1 MKKIYLVIA
10 GAFLILLVI
19 TSLLLSLQK
28 TTTLTNREDSAFPTG
43 IPDQGKT
50 SQSFPTTGGDQGLKD
65 LSSEALAKADL
76 TNFNPVETL
85 DFKVA
90 YVPELGK
97 IVVEK
102 KTSQAETMFD
112 QWIVENKVS
121 LIIDNKNKIL
131 FTKEK
136 IIPTPSDSIHK
147 LKNTV
152 INFFRLM
159 DDLNN
164 IGKGSQQSISPT
176 QSPNSPSSSLTPND
190 LVPLASPKPTAE
202 AGSPSMTYYAQC
214 GEQGG
219 IPLPD
224 GSDLCHAGC
233 GPTTV
238 AMISS
243 SYVDKKYDPKTIVGL
258 YDKNNYLLG
267 GDGSRYSD
275 AHELLKSLGLKTTD
289 YLVFNSEKS
298 DTVVPQLRKYLSAG
312 WTFFTL
318 ASFCEKGCG
327 HYFWITDIDSQGNII
342 AYDPAYGRYQIP
354 YNENSRYP
362 YPLYRLAFGVKK

>member
-19 TSLLLSLQK
+19 TSILLSLQK
-28 TTTLTNREDSAFPTG
+28 KQTVTETKVDVPFPTSVPRLENTVLPNATPYPKPG
-43 IPDQGKT
+43 VPEIKT
-50 SQSFPTTGGDQGLKD
+50 
-65 LSSEALAKADL
+65 
-76 TNFNPVETL
+76 VETS
-85 DFKVA
+85 DFKAA
-90 YVPELGK
+90 YVSELNK

-102 KTSQAETMFD
+102 KTPQAEELFY
-112 QWIVENKVS
+112 QWINQNQLTEVA
-121 LIIDNKNKIL
+121 DNKNAIL
-131 FTKEK
+131 FTDKK
-136 IIPTPSDSIHK
+136 IIPTPGDSIRQAE
-147 LKNTV
+147 NQ
-152 INFFRLM
+152 IMNFFRLI

-164 IGKGSQQSISPT
+164 IGRGINSSRSTVNNQASNSSQNT
-176 QSPNSPSSSLTPND
+176 NSNSAPINSGQ
-190 LVPLASPKPTAE
+190 KI
-202 AGSPSMTYYAQC
+202 YYAQC

-224 GSDLCHAGC
+224 GGNLCSAGC

-243 SYVDKKYDPKTIVGL
+243 SYIGKQYDPKAIVNL
-258 YDKNNYLLG
+258 YDSNNYLLG
-267 GDGSRYSD
+267 NSGSRYSD

-289 YLVFNSEKS
+289 YLIFNSEKS

>member
-1 MKKIYLVIA
+1 MKRIYLVIA

-19 TSLLLSLQK
+19 TSMLLSLQK
-28 TTTLTNREDSAFPTG
+28 KTTTETKKDIPFPTSV
-43 IPDQGKT
+43 PDRGKT
-50 SQSFPTTGGDQGLKD
+50 GQQGNESSTNTPSQTTGGDQGLKD
-65 LSSEALAKADL
+65 LDNLSNSFE
-76 TNFNPVETL
+76 PIETL
-85 DFKVA
+85 DFKAA
-90 YVPELGK
+90 YVPTLNK

-102 KTSQAETMFD
+102 KTPQAEEMFN
-112 QWIVENKVS
+112 QWIDQNQLNEVISNTGGK
-121 LIIDNKNKIL
+121 KNIL
-131 FTKEK
+131 FTQNK

-147 LKNTV
+147 LENKV
-152 INFFRLM
+152 KDFFQLI
-159 DDLNN
+159 DDLNS
-164 IGKGSQQSISPT
+164 IGKGSEQSNNEIIKQSSNSLSSTPYPLQPT
-176 QSPNSPSSSLTPND
+176 TSL
-190 LVPLASPKPTAE
+190 
-202 AGSPSMTYYAQC
+202 TYYAQC
-214 GEQGG
+214 GDQGSL
-219 IPLPD
+219 PLPD
-224 GSDLCHAGC
+224 GGTLCSAGC

-275 AHELLKSLGLKTTD
+275 AHELLKSFGLKTTD
-289 YLVFNSEKS
+289 YLVFDLEKA

-327 HYFWITDIDSQGNII
+327 HYFWITDIDAKGNIF

>member
-19 TSLLLSLQK
+19 TSILLSLQK
-28 TTTLTNREDSAFPTG
+28 KQTITETNNNFPTPTG
-43 IPDQGKT
+43 VSTQGYN
-50 SQSFPTTGGDQGLKD
+50 SQTPNNYQQPTPTPII
-65 LSSEALAKADL
+65 E
-76 TNFNPVETL
+76 PVETL
-85 DFKVA
+85 DFKAA
-90 YVPELGK
+90 YVADLDK

-102 KTSQAETMFD
+102 KTAQAEQSFYKWAD
-112 QWIVENKVS
+112 QNKLNEVV
-121 LIIDNKNKIL
+121 DNKNQIL
-131 FTKEK
+131 FTDKK
-136 IIPTPSDSIHK
+136 IIPTPSDPIHK
-147 LKNTV
+147 LENNV
-152 INFFRLM
+152 INFFKLV
-159 DDLNN
+159 DSLNMT
-164 IGKGSQQSISPT
+164 GRGSGRATPT
-176 QSPNSPSSSLTPND
+176 
-190 LVPLASPKPTAE
+190 PTINNQTQNAPQNNG
-202 AGSPSMTYYAQC
+202 GSKIYYAQC

-243 SYVDKKYDPKTIVGL
+243 SYVDKKYDPKTIVGI

-275 AHELLKSLGLKTTD
+275 AHEVLKGLGLKTTD

-362 YPLYRLAFGVKK
+362 YPLYRLAFGVKR

>member
-19 TSLLLSLQK
+19 TSILLSLQK
-28 TTTLTNREDSAFPTG
+28 KQTVTETNNNFPTPTG
-43 IPDQGKT
+43 VSTQGYKNQT
-50 SQSFPTTGGDQGLKD
+50 SNDYTQPTPTPII
-65 LSSEALAKADL
+65 E
-76 TNFNPVETL
+76 PVETL
-85 DFKVA
+85 DFKAA
-90 YVPELGK
+90 YVAELDK

-102 KTSQAETMFD
+102 KTSQAEQSFYKWAD
-112 QWIVENKVS
+112 QNKLNEVV
-121 LIIDNKNKIL
+121 DNKNQIL
-131 FTKEK
+131 FTDKK
-136 IIPTPSDSIHK
+136 IIPTPSDPIHK
-147 LKNTV
+147 LENNV
-152 INFFRLM
+152 INFFKLM
-159 DDLNN
+159 DSLN
-164 IGKGSQQSISPT
+164 IVGKGSGSATPT
-176 QSPNSPSSSLTPND
+176 PTINNQTQNTPQNNG
-190 LVPLASPKPTAE
+190 
-202 AGSPSMTYYAQC
+202 GSKIYYAQC

-219 IPLPD
+219 ITLPD

-243 SYVDKKYDPKTIVGL
+243 SYVDKKYDPKTIVGI

-275 AHELLKSLGLKTTD
+275 AHEVLKGLGLKTTD

-362 YPLYRLAFGVKK
+362 YPLYRLAFGVKR